1 MIERNQKIACVACMN
16 LVMCGK
22 GKVRCVQGILENGR
36 KLLLKDIL
44 DKRIDSIRKCEFLE
58 SMRVEKD
65 TPWQK
70 YLGQLREHF
79 C

>member
-1 MIERNQKIACVACMN
+1 MN

-65 TPWQK
+65 TPWQE